1 MNLDPNMPAFP
12 EPMARDSEGVNHFVT
27 DYGTFGGMTYRQ
39 WLVGTI
45 AQGMA
50 AGAYWGE
57 NVSQHNDEH
66 RNAFALTA
74 LAQADAIIAAL
85 NAEDGK

>member
-12 EPMARDSEGVNHFVT
+12 EPMARDSEGVTHFVT

-45 AQGMA
+45 A
-50 AGAYWGE
+50 AGYWSDDSE
-57 NVSQHNDEH
+57 VHSEFVAMQAIAD
-66 RNAFALTA
+66 
-74 LAQADAIIAAL
+74 ADAIISAL